1 MVVDPGRPTYTAAT
15 FGPDRYGTWT
25 MGSAW
30 HSVPQLGGVD
40 QAPGRSS
47 AARGFTLRLAED
59 ADEVAMDLQDAYPG
73 SGVRSWRRTVRLDRR
88 RDEVLLSD
96 RWSGAAAG
104 TASAVHLVL
113 AGEVGLAAGRAVVEA
128 LDGVGALELSWD
140 PSSVVR
146 AGLEVRELDDPM
158 LTGVWGG
165 RLTRLRLELP
175 PAPDGALDV
184 TCRRSTPGCGGS
196 GTR

>member
-15 FGPDRYGTWT
+15 FGSGRYGIWT

-47 AARGFTLRLAED
+47 SAREFALRLEED
-59 ADEVAMDLQDAYPG
+59 VDEVAMDLQDAYPG

-96 RWSGAAAG
+96 RWSGADAG
-104 TASAVHLVL
+104 AASAVHLVL
-113 AGEVGLAAGRAVVEA
+113 AGAVQLTTGRAVVEA

-140 PSSVVR
+140 PSSVVG
-146 AGLEVRELDDPM
+146 AGLDVRELDDDM
-158 LTGVWGG
+158 LRGVWGD

-175 PAPDGALDV
+175 AAPDGALDV
-184 TCRRSTPGCGGS
+184 TCRASAPGCGGS
-196 GTR
+196 STR